1 MKLRFLKSV
10 LPFGAMALAIAGAFA
25 ADVKT
30 ETTELPP
37 VTGWASLPGQIPC
50 NEQVPCQTEEAPVIC
65 RILHDGVYYQAFP
78 KVSGACTTT
87 RLYMRN

>member
-10 LPFGAMALAIAGAFA
+10 LSFGAMALAIAGAFA

-37 VTGWASLPGQIPC
+37 VTGWASLPGETPC
-50 NEQVPCQTEEAPVIC
+50 DEEVACQTEDGPIC
-65 RILHDGVYYQAFP
+65 RILHNGVFYQAFP
-78 KVSGACTTT
+78 KVSGVCTTT
-87 RLYMRN
+87 RLNMRN